1 MKARGDTFEHQAA
14 AWLRRCRGITVIAR
28 NFRARTGEIDIIA
41 RDSGHLVFIEVR
53 ARSPSRFAGA
63 AASVDQRKQRR
74 ILRTAQLYLQQQ
86 PELAHLPCRFD
97 VIAIEPRQSPTESP
111 LIWIKGAFTA

>member
-1 MKARGDTFEHQAA
+1 MKSLGDTYEHRAA
-14 AWLRRCRGITVIAR
+14 CWLRAQHGITVIAR
-28 NFRARTGEIDIIA
+28 NFRARTGEIDIVA
-41 RDSGHLVFIEVR
+41 RDGKYLVFIEVR

-63 AASVDQRKQRR
+63 AASVDRGKQKR

-97 VIAIEPRQSPTESP
+97 VIAIEPRQSPPEPP
-111 LIWIKGAFTA
+111 LQWIKGAFTA